1 MKHLHHFLPFVFFIV
16 LIVAIIKAYMGK
28 IANPKKDG
36 LLTVTLILAHT
47 QLLLGLYLLM
57 NFISVAGIHMG
68 EAANRFITVEHPI
81 TMLIGVILITIG
93 KVKAKKTIA
102 AIKKPSKVIKKVTST
117 EKKVK
122 KPIKIS
128 KNYIPKDTEKYMC
141 DKHLSFFKIKLT
153 EWKKELVKA
162 NNEALYHGSMDDN
175 SVSADIVDQASSY
188 TDKTVEMKAINRQ
201 IKLISK
207 IDQAL
212 IRIKDK
218 TFGFCAETAEPI
230 GIKRLMARPVAHLC
244 IAAQEKHEKDEK
256 VYADD

>member
-1 MKHLHHFLPFVFFIV
+1 MPKITKSP
-16 LIVAIIKAYMGK
+16 IKK
-28 IANPKKDG
+28 TKK
-36 LLTVTLILAHT
+36 
-47 QLLLGLYLLM
+47 
-57 NFISVAGIHMG
+57 
-68 EAANRFITVEHPI
+68 
-81 TMLIGVILITIG
+81 
-93 KVKAKKTIA
+93 KAKKVSTT
-102 AIKKPSKVIKKVTST
+102 IKKPTKVIKNISPT
-117 EKKVK
+117 EVKVK
-122 KPIKIS
+122 VPIKIS
-128 KNYIPKDTEKYMC
+128 KTYIPKDTEKYMC
-141 DKHLSFFKIKLT
+141 DKHLFFFKIRLT

-212 IRIKDK
+212 IRVKDK

-230 GIKRLMARPVAHLC
+230 GLKRLMARPVAHLC